1 MSMYSGLPNPAL
13 IAEPRRQR
21 TRSREWK
28 LFEWYY
34 MCMHQTTRSGPTYMH
49 TMDREGETFVKF
61 VVHVLVLVALVI
73 TQQQT

>member
-1 MSMYSGLPNPAL
+1 
-13 IAEPRRQR
+13 
-21 TRSREWK
+21 
-28 LFEWYY
+28 
-34 MCMHQTTRSGPTYMH
+34 MH